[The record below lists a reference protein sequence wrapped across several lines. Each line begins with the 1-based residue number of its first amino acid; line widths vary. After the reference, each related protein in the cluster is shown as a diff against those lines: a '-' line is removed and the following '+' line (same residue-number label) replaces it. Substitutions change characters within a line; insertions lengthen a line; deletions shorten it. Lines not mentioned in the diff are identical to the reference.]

1 MARTTKLK
9 KRPQKSE
16 TLRQRATSSSS
27 EPKVRRL
34 RQAQAIA
41 TSPFKRLFAA
51 IRRILKPFRFLLW
64 PFKTKPFR
72 LLGRFLS
79 SILFLRYFRD
89 SWRELRLV
97 TWPGRR
103 ETFQLTMAVF
113 LFAIVFGLMV
123 AITDYGLDKIFRKVL
138 LQQ

>member
-1 MARTTKLK
+1 MAKITNKSK

-16 TLRQRATSSSS
+16 TLRQRATSSTSK
-27 EPKVRRL
+27 PKVRRL

-41 TSPFKRLFAA
+41 SSPFKRLFA
-51 IRRILKPFRFLLW
+51 IVRSILRPFRFLLW

-72 LLGRFLS
+72 MLGRFLS

-89 SWRELRLV
+89 SWRELRQV
-97 TWPGRR
+97 TWPGRK

-113 LFAIVFGLMV
+113 LFAVIFGLMV
-123 AITDYGLDKIFRKVL
+123 ALTDYGLDKIFRKVL
-138 LQQ
+138 LR

>member
-1 MARTTKLK
+1 MARTIKPK
-9 KRPQKSE
+9 KRSSTSE
-16 TLRQRATSSSS
+16 TLRQRATKSDAK
-27 EPKVRRL
+27 PKTRRL
-34 RQAQAIA
+34 RQAKAVA
-41 TSPFKRLFAA
+41 SSPFKRLFAGV
-51 IRRILKPFRFLLW
+51 RRILRPFRFLLW

-97 TWPGRR
+97 TWPSRR

-113 LFAIVFGLMV
+113 LFAVIFGLMV

-138 LQQ
+138 LQ

>member
-1 MARTTKLK
+1 MARTIKPK
-9 KRPQKSE
+9 KRSSTSE
-16 TLRQRATSSSS
+16 TLRQRTTKSDAK
-27 EPKVRRL
+27 PKTRRL
-34 RQAQAIA
+34 RQAK
-41 TSPFKRLFAA
+41 TVVSSPFKKLFAGV
-51 IRRILKPFRFLLW
+51 RRVLRPFRFLLW

-113 LFAIVFGLMV
+113 LFAIAFGLMV

-138 LQQ
+138 LQ

>member
-1 MARTTKLK
+1 MARTIKPK
-9 KRPQKSE
+9 KRSSTSE
-16 TLRQRATSSSS
+16 TLRQRTTKSDTK
-27 EPKVRRL
+27 PKTRRL
-34 RQAQAIA
+34 RQAKAVVS
-41 TSPFKRLFAA
+41 SPFKRLFAGV
-51 IRRILKPFRFLLW
+51 RRVLRPFRFLLW

-138 LQQ
+138 LQ